1 MNVGELMH
9 TPPIV
14 CDTKR
19 TLGEVAR
26 LMGERDVGCVMVVDE
41 VGELAGVVTD
51 RDLAL
56 RGIGEERSA
65 DVTVDGVMTRN
76 VATVSPH
83 APIETA
89 AATMT
94 KRGVRRLPVV
104 EDDGTLHGMVTLDD
118 LIRHLGTT
126 ADAVADTLLN
136 QRARSV

>member
-126 ADAVADTLLN
+126 ADAIADTLLN

>member
-41 VGELAGVVTD
+41 VGELAGVITD

-56 RGIGEERSA
+56 RGIGEGRSA

-126 ADAVADTLLN
+126 ADAIADTLLN